1 MLQHVPHRV
10 TAPSAAVNDKR
21 RTWSESRR
29 RGPRIPDLGRTAVKT
44 NQSDS
49 HRVSSGGLSPRHFV
63 ICRRIDEILMR
74 RRRGVQVN
82 RIRDQGYGEG

>member
-10 TAPSAAVNDKR
+10 TVLRAAVNNRR
-21 RTWSESRR
+21 RTRSESRR

-49 HRVSSGGLSPRHFV
+49 HRVSAGGLNPCHFV

-74 RRRGVQVN
+74 RRRGVQVS